1 MPREYLAETAD
12 AILDAALAALAPDIT
27 GHPAPGKVFVSHGD
41 PVMDLD
47 GCCAGGGTLAVHL
60 GRPQSGVPIRWD
72 PPSVKTPCMTLTK
85 AAFTVS
91 LFRCVPAIDTTRG
104 DYSPSED
111 DLTTSANDLLTDLWC
126 LICGLRAAI
135 RAGAIAAGG
144 CDDVRLTESRTVEPQ
159 GGCAGWQVTIE
170 LQANDGGPGVGS

>member
-27 GHPAPGKVFVSHGD
+27 GHPAPSKVFVSHGD

-47 GCCAGGGTLAVHL
+47 GCCDSGGTLAVHL

-72 PPSVKTPCMTLTK
+72 SLKTPCMVLTRS
-85 AAFTVS
+85 AFTVS
-91 LFRCVPAIDTTRG
+91 LFRCVPVFNTDQPGYAPT
-104 DYSPSED
+104 ED
-111 DLTTSANDLLTDLWC
+111 ELTASANDLLTDLWC
-126 LICGLRAAI
+126 LICGLREAI
-135 RAGAIAAGG
+135 RAGDIQAGG

-159 GGCAGWQVTIE
+159 GGCAGWQVTLE